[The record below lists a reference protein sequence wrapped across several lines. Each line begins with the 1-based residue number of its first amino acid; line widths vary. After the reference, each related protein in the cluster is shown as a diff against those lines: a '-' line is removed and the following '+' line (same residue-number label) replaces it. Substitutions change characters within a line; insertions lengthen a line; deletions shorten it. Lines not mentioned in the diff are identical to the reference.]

1 MKAGFRKVE
10 TTRNVHTTED
20 LYYMA
25 ETELHNLQISKL
37 GLRKGPE
44 GLFYK
49 VQGTCNVNAER

>member
-1 MKAGFRKVE
+1 MKAGFCKFE
-10 TTRNVHTTED
+10 TTYNVHTTED

-49 VQGTCNVNAER
+49 VQGTWNVNAAK